1 MKPISNRVFMVVAA
15 TLSFVMG
22 VNSLGLTSLAP
33 ISQSSQFKSPRSSDR
48 QTRMARASTPATSAF
63 SNVGITFEENRG
75 QAEGSVRFLS
85 RSGGVTTLLTDD
97 SAWFYLSTER
107 RSSTRTG
114 RSQRTAG
121 TDSTFFANPEKR
133 TRSQSKNASAERPID
148 ESLVQ
153 MKFEGARP
161 ESSIAGE
168 KEREG
173 KVNYLRGNDPS
184 AWVTGVP
191 TFETVRYSELY
202 DGVDLV
208 YYGNELGQMEYDFE
222 VAPGADSSQISL
234 SFSGA
239 ESIKVD
245 ETNGDLVISTLAG
258 ELRHHEPVAFQYLA
272 DGKQSVD
279 ARYETL
285 PGGKVSF
292 QVGEYDVSIP
302 LIIDPIIGYSTYLG
316 GSGDVDFANSVTVD
330 GSGNA
335 YLTGSTNSANFPT
348 LSPFDGTFG
357 GDQFNFDAFVTKM
370 NATGTAMIYSTYLGG
385 SSDDNGL
392 GIAIDGAGQAYI
404 TGFTNSSDFPTAS
417 PFQALR
423 NGTSYDGFLTKLN
436 ASGSGLVYSTYL
448 GGSQNDSALSVAID
462 GSGFAYV
469 AGETASS
476 NFPSAAA
483 FQLTYGGGASDA
495 FVTKFN
501 QAGNGL
507 VFSTFL
513 GGTSDDLA
521 LGIAVNAS
529 GVHVA
534 GATTSTNFPL
544 ANAADGTYGG
554 GGFFDGFVSKLNAAG
569 SALTYSTYLGGS
581 DYDAAR
587 GIALDSGG
595 NAYIT
600 GTTASTNFPVLAAF
614 QATRSGTSDDA
625 FITKLSAAGAFVY
638 STYLGGTGTDHGS
651 SIAVDPAG
659 TAYVT
664 GSTSST
670 NFPTADPLQATSGGA
685 TDAFVTNLS
694 ASGSSLVYST
704 YIGGSS
710 FDDGIAIAI
719 DSAQNVYVAGGTDS
733 ANFPTVGPFQ
743 AARSGASDAFL
754 LKISALSLSRIEGQV
769 FTSLGQGLRNATVT
783 LTDQFGVRRSVPTS
797 SLGFYSFDNVVPGQ
811 PYVLSVVSRRYRF
824 TTVNVNPNQAVVT
837 INFTG
842 LE

>member
-1 MKPISNRVFMVVAA
+1 MKPISNRVFLVVAA
-15 TLSFVMG
+15 TLSFVMA
-22 VNSLGLTSLAP
+22 VNSLGLNSLAP
-33 ISQSSQFKSPRSSDR
+33 HSHFKSPRSIDR
-48 QTRMARASTPATSAF
+48 QTRLAGNMIPAAKTY
-63 SNVGITFEENRG
+63 SNTGVTFEENLG
-75 QAEGSVRFLS
+75 QAEGPVRFLS
-85 RSGGVTTLLTDD
+85 RSGGVTTLLTPD
-97 SAWFYLSTER
+97 SAWFYLSSGK
-107 RSSTRTG
+107 RSLTRTD
-114 RSQRTAG
+114 RAHHRTAR
-121 TDSTFFANPEKR
+121 TDSTLTAVPKR
-133 TRSQSKNASAERPID
+133 RSGSKGTNSSIERPANV
-148 ESLVQ
+148 SLVQ

-161 ESSIAGE
+161 ESTISGE

-173 KVNYLRGNDPS
+173 KVNYLRGSDPS
-184 AWVTGVP
+184 AWVTGVS

-202 DGVDLV
+202 EGVDLV

-222 VAPGADSSQISL
+222 VSPGADSSQISL
-234 SFSGA
+234 RFSGA
-239 ESIKVD
+239 ENIRVD
-245 ETNGDLVISTLAG
+245 ETNGDLVIRTKAG
-258 ELRHHEPVAFQYLA
+258 ELRHHEPVAFQFLA
-272 DGKQSVD
+272 EGKRSVD
-279 ARYETL
+279 ARYVKL
-285 PGGKVSF
+285 PGGKITF
-292 QVGEYDVSIP
+292 QVGEYDASIP
-302 LIIDPIIGYSTYLG
+302 LIIDPVIGYSTYLG
-316 GSGDVDFANSVTVD
+316 GSGDVDFANSITVD

-357 GDQFNFDAFVTKM
+357 GDQFNYDAFVTKM
-370 NATGTAMIYSTYLGG
+370 NSSGTAMIYSTYLGG

-404 TGFTNSSDFPTAS
+404 AGFTNSSNFPTAS
-417 PFQALR
+417 PFQAVR
-423 NGTSYDGFLTKLN
+423 NGTAYDGFLAKLN
-436 ASGSGLVYSTYL
+436 ANGSGLVYSTYL
-448 GGSQNDSALSVAID
+448 GGGQNDSALSVAVD

-469 AGETASS
+469 AGETSSS
-476 NFPSAAA
+476 NFPTAAP
-483 FQLTYGGGASDA
+483 FQVAYGGGVSDA

-501 QAGNGL
+501 QTGNGL

-513 GGTSDDLA
+513 GGTNDDLA

-534 GATTSTNFPL
+534 GATTSANFPM

-581 DYDAAR
+581 DYDGAR
-587 GIALDSGG
+587 GIVLDSTG

-600 GTTASTNFPVLAAF
+600 GVTASTDFPVMAAF

-625 FITKLSAAGAFVY
+625 FVTKVSTAGALVY

-651 SIAVDPAG
+651 SIAVDSAG

-670 NFPTADPLQATSGGA
+670 NFPTADPIQATSGGE

-710 FDDGIAIAI
+710 FDDGIAIAV
-719 DSAQNVYVAGGTDS
+719 DSAQNAYVAGGTDS

-754 LKISALSLSRIEGQV
+754 FKISASFSFSTIEGEV
-769 FTSLGQGLRNATVT
+769 FTSSGLGLRNATVT

-797 SLGFYSFDNVVPGQ
+797 SLGFYRFENVVPGQ
-811 PYVLSVVSRRYRF
+811 PYVLTVASRRYRF
-824 TTVNVNPNQAVVT
+824 ETANVTPNQSLVT